1 MHLTLSNLTLLT
13 LSQPLPFINA
23 PAWHGSILPR
33 SSHTNSLVY
42 QCIHAFNL
50 QVYVSPI
57 LVGVESMYPA
67 PLCSF
72 LLFVSFSFHLFP
84 ISSGVSHL
92 LTNYP
97 ELLYLSSTSNYY
109 VSPSSRPPESRHS
122 NEVGRVAVMEVGS
135 VVGLQLKKAQES
147 CI

>member
-1 MHLTLSNLTLLT
+1 MPLTLSNLTLLT

-67 PLCSF
+67 LCAHFYYSF
-72 LLFVSFSFHLFP
+72 PSA
-84 ISSGVSHL
+84 
-92 LTNYP
+92 
-97 ELLYLSSTSNYY
+97 STY
-109 VSPSSRPPESRHS
+109 SPSLPVYLIYSQTTRNFCIYLARQIIMYPHLRVHPSRDILMKL
-122 NEVGRVAVMEVGS
+122 AVW
-135 VVGLQLKKAQES
+135 QLWKSAVWLGYN
-147 CI
+147 